1 MKNKAF
7 GFYTAALTLILTVA
21 TLVAV
26 LIYGS
31 KGGVVNSLVPIA
43 LGAAAVCEVSLL
55 FGEKV
60 WTDFTGIIA
69 ATLLTS
75 IAYGTTV
82 FSSAVRS
89 IPENQFRAARVD
101 GASEWEIVRNIILP
115 NLRFHITFITLWE
128 TLGLLTNY
136 VTIMLITNGGPGVQT
151 EVWAL
156 SAYHK
161 AFADSQY
168 GYGAAISLVL
178 IAVVMVLMLVI
189 GAVMRHQEKSRS

>member
-31 KGGVVNSLVPIA
+31 KGSLVPIP

-69 ATLLTS
+69 ATLLAYAMMTVLS
-75 IAYGTTV
+75 DGIWNIAEAFNGIKMVGVPELSGMNITM
-82 FSSAVRS
+82 AVL
-89 IPENQFRAARVD
+89 NLVA
-101 GASEWEIVRNIILP
+101 IVTAI
-115 NLRFHITFITLWE
+115 
-128 TLGLLTNY
+128 
-136 VTIMLITNGGPGVQT
+136 ITN
-151 EVWAL
+151 
-156 SAYHK
+156 
-161 AFADSQY
+161 FAQ
-168 GYGAAISLVL
+168 
-178 IAVVMVLMLVI
+178 
-189 GAVMRHQEKSRS
+189 KSK

>member
-31 KGGVVNSLVPIA
+31 KGGVVNSLVSIA

-69 ATLLTS
+69 AALLAYAMMAVLS
-75 IAYGTTV
+75 DGIWNIAEAFNGIKMVGMPELSGMNITM
-82 FSSAVRS
+82 AVL
-89 IPENQFRAARVD
+89 NLVA
-101 GASEWEIVRNIILP
+101 IVTAI
-115 NLRFHITFITLWE
+115 
-128 TLGLLTNY
+128 
-136 VTIMLITNGGPGVQT
+136 ITN
-151 EVWAL
+151 
-156 SAYHK
+156 
-161 AFADSQY
+161 FAQ
-168 GYGAAISLVL
+168 
-178 IAVVMVLMLVI
+178 
-189 GAVMRHQEKSRS
+189 KSK

>member
-69 ATLLTS
+69 AALL
-75 IAYGTTV
+75 AYAMMTV
-82 FSSAVRS
+82 LSDGIWNVAEAFNE
-89 IPENQFRAARVD
+89 IGRAHV
-101 GASEWEIVRNIILP
+101 
-115 NLRFHITFITLWE
+115 
-128 TLGLLTNY
+128 
-136 VTIMLITNGGPGVQT
+136 
-151 EVWAL
+151 
-156 SAYHK
+156 
-161 AFADSQY
+161 
-168 GYGAAISLVL
+168 
-178 IAVVMVLMLVI
+178 
-189 GAVMRHQEKSRS
+189 

>member
-69 ATLLTS
+69 ATLL
-75 IAYGTTV
+75 AYAMMTVLSDGIWNSSGTPTILMPLNASAMFQIPSERTV
-82 FSSAVRS
+82 
-89 IPENQFRAARVD
+89 
-101 GASEWEIVRNIILP
+101 
-115 NLRFHITFITLWE
+115 
-128 TLGLLTNY
+128 
-136 VTIMLITNGGPGVQT
+136 IM
-151 EVWAL
+151 A
-156 SAYHK
+156 
-161 AFADSQY
+161 
-168 GYGAAISLVL
+168 
-178 IAVVMVLMLVI
+178 
-189 GAVMRHQEKSRS
+189 

>member
-69 ATLLTS
+69 AALL
-75 IAYGTTV
+75 AYAMMTV
-82 FSSAVRS
+82 LSDGIWNLQAVRGMRPGRFFFGNTCN
-89 IPENQFRAARVD
+89 IPK
-101 GASEWEIVRNIILP
+101 GS
-115 NLRFHITFITLWE
+115 TT
-128 TLGLLTNY
+128 
-136 VTIMLITNGGPGVQT
+136 
-151 EVWAL
+151 
-156 SAYHK
+156 
-161 AFADSQY
+161 
-168 GYGAAISLVL
+168 
-178 IAVVMVLMLVI
+178 
-189 GAVMRHQEKSRS
+189 

>member
-69 ATLLTS
+69 EAFNGIKMVGVPELSGMNITM
-75 IAYGTTV
+75 
-82 FSSAVRS
+82 AVL
-89 IPENQFRAARVD
+89 NLVA
-101 GASEWEIVRNIILP
+101 IVTAI
-115 NLRFHITFITLWE
+115 
-128 TLGLLTNY
+128 
-136 VTIMLITNGGPGVQT
+136 ITN
-151 EVWAL
+151 
-156 SAYHK
+156 
-161 AFADSQY
+161 FAQ
-168 GYGAAISLVL
+168 
-178 IAVVMVLMLVI
+178 
-189 GAVMRHQEKSRS
+189 KSK

>member
-31 KGGVVNSLVPIA
+31 KGGVVNSLVTIA

-69 ATLLTS
+69 AALLAYAMMAVLS
-75 IAYGTTV
+75 DGIWNIAEAFNGIKMVGMPELSGMNITM
-82 FSSAVRS
+82 AVL
-89 IPENQFRAARVD
+89 NLVA
-101 GASEWEIVRNIILP
+101 IVTAI
-115 NLRFHITFITLWE
+115 
-128 TLGLLTNY
+128 
-136 VTIMLITNGGPGVQT
+136 ITN
-151 EVWAL
+151 
-156 SAYHK
+156 
-161 AFADSQY
+161 FAQ
-168 GYGAAISLVL
+168 
-178 IAVVMVLMLVI
+178 
-189 GAVMRHQEKSRS
+189 KSK

>member
-69 ATLLTS
+69 ATLLAYAMMTVLS
-75 IAYGTTV
+75 DGIWNIAEAFNGIKMVGMPELSGMNITMTV
-82 FSSAVRS
+82 LNLVA
-89 IPENQFRAARVD
+89 
-101 GASEWEIVRNIILP
+101 IVTAI
-115 NLRFHITFITLWE
+115 
-128 TLGLLTNY
+128 
-136 VTIMLITNGGPGVQT
+136 ITN
-151 EVWAL
+151 
-156 SAYHK
+156 
-161 AFADSQY
+161 FAQ
-168 GYGAAISLVL
+168 
-178 IAVVMVLMLVI
+178 
-189 GAVMRHQEKSRS
+189 KSK

>member
-60 WTDFTGIIA
+60 WTDLPA
-69 ATLLTS
+69 SLPPPCWLT
-75 IAYGTTV
+75 
-82 FSSAVRS
+82 
-89 IPENQFRAARVD
+89 P
-101 GASEWEIVRNIILP
+101 
-115 NLRFHITFITLWE
+115 
-128 TLGLLTNY
+128 
-136 VTIMLITNGGPGVQT
+136 
-151 EVWAL
+151 
-156 SAYHK
+156 
-161 AFADSQY
+161 
-168 GYGAAISLVL
+168 
-178 IAVVMVLMLVI
+178 
-189 GAVMRHQEKSRS
+189 

>member
-69 ATLLTS
+69 AALLAYAMMTVLS
-75 IAYGTTV
+75 DGIWNIAEAFNGH
-82 FSSAVRS
+82 
-89 IPENQFRAARVD
+89 QD
-101 GASEWEIVRNIILP
+101 GWAYRNCP
-115 NLRFHITFITLWE
+115 
-128 TLGLLTNY
+128 
-136 VTIMLITNGGPGVQT
+136 V
-151 EVWAL
+151 
-156 SAYHK
+156 
-161 AFADSQY
+161 
-168 GYGAAISLVL
+168 
-178 IAVVMVLMLVI
+178 
-189 GAVMRHQEKSRS
+189 

>member
-69 ATLLTS
+69 ATLL
-75 IAYGTTV
+75 AFRWYLEHC
-82 FSSAVRS
+82 RS
-89 IPENQFRAARVD
+89 
-101 GASEWEIVRNIILP
+101 
-115 NLRFHITFITLWE
+115 
-128 TLGLLTNY
+128 
-136 VTIMLITNGGPGVQT
+136 VQ
-151 EVWAL
+151 
-156 SAYHK
+156 
-161 AFADSQY
+161 
-168 GYGAAISLVL
+168 
-178 IAVVMVLMLVI
+178 
-189 GAVMRHQEKSRS
+189 RHQDGWRAGTVRHEHHDGCAEPGRHRYRHHHQLCAEK